1 MYWAGQTRLH
11 GNAAAS
17 CTCTWTERVQAPDS
31 RKILILPDVGDA
43 VAKKTRFDPDSLV
56 LTKPEI
62 VGFCDRVLKKW
73 SKNPTKYANGIV
85 AMNAVRTSVLWTDD
99 ASLKMIWSEILAW
112 TFELLYENAMAQDVP
127 WADTMKKIRAAK

>member
-1 MYWAGQTRLH
+1 M
-11 GNAAAS
+11 
-17 CTCTWTERVQAPDS
+17 
-31 RKILILPDVGDA
+31 
-43 VAKKTRFDPDSLV
+43 AKKTRFDPDSLV

-112 TFELLYENAMAQDVP
+112 TFGLLYENAMAQDVQ
-127 WADTMKKIRAAK
+127 WADTMKKIRAAT